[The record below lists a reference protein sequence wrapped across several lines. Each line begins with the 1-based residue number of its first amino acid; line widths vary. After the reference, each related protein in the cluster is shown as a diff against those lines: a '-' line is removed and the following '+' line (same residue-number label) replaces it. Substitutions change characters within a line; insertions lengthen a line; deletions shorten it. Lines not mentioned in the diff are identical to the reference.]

1 MARSKLDF
9 TASVVETSD
18 AEFDRKY
25 GGYIKSNLNDKDSA
39 TKTWA
44 SRDPNPTKQMS
55 IRLPV
60 RDYDLFRA
68 LAASERR
75 TNGDMLMILTKNY
88 LAQQEGLK

>member
-1 MARSKLDF
+1 MANRKLDF
-9 TASVVETSD
+9 TTSVVEASD

-25 GGYIKSNLNDKDSA
+25 GAFIKSNLDDKNSA
-39 TKTWA
+39 TKAWA

-68 LAASERR
+68 LATAERR
-75 TNGDMLMILTKNY
+75 TNGDMLMILTKHY
-88 LAQQEGLK
+88 LAQQENIK

>member
-1 MARSKLDF
+1 MARSKLNF
-9 TASVVETSD
+9 NAAVVENSD
-18 AEFDRKY
+18 AEFDRKF
-25 GGYIKSNLNDKDSA
+25 GDYIKSNLDDKDSA
-39 TKTWA
+39 TKAWA

-68 LAASERR
+68 LATSERR

-88 LAQQEGLK
+88 LAQTKGIK

>member
-9 TASVVETSD
+9 NASVVESSD
-18 AEFDRKY
+18 TEFDRKY
-25 GGYIKSNLNDKDSA
+25 GNYIKTNLDDKDSA
-39 TKTWA
+39 TKAWA

>member
-25 GGYIKSNLNDKDSA
+25 GEYIKSNLDDKNSA
-39 TKTWA
+39 AKAWA

>member
-1 MARSKLDF
+1 MSRGKLDF
-9 TASVVETSD
+9 TAKIVEASD

-25 GGYIKSNLNDKDSA
+25 GKFIDQNLSEKESA

-68 LAASERR
+68 LATQERR
-75 TNGDMLMILTKNY
+75 TNGDMLMILVKGY
-88 LAQQEGLK
+88 LAEKEGIK

>member
-1 MARSKLDF
+1 MARGKLNF
-9 TASVVETSD
+9 TGSVVESSD
-18 AEFDRKY
+18 AEFERKY
-25 GGYIKSNLNDKDSA
+25 GKYINANLNEKDSA
-39 TKTWA
+39 AKAWA

-68 LAASERR
+68 LATAERR

-88 LAQQEGLK
+88 LAQQEGIK